1 MIGLMISK
9 QTFNVLQVTT
19 LNLYGDETRIDL
31 INSAFG
37 VDLDDTMFSFKIP
50 EGVDVLQIDE

>member
-1 MIGLMISK
+1 MISR

-19 LNLYGDETRIDL
+19 LNFYGDETRIDL

-37 VDLDDTMFSFKIP
+37 ADLEDSLFSFEIP